1 VGGWRNVY
9 RMTIPARSSFG
20 HPSSSRQRDGRG
32 SRAVCSIALALVL
45 CACSR
50 PRDELTFWA
59 VGRESEAVA
68 ELLPEF
74 ERTHPGVHVALHQ
87 LPWTGAHAKL
97 LTAVVGDATPDV
109 AQLGNTWIPELVALR
124 ALEPVGSRV
133 QQSSAVQPSD
143 YFDGIWDT
151 NVIDGVPYGV
161 PWYVDTRLLFYR
173 TDLLKKAGFDAP
185 PENWKQW
192 RRTLA
197 AIKEEVGPR
206 RFSILLPLNEFEPLT
221 ALALQQSDPLLREG
235 GSRGNFDSP
244 GFRKALGFY
253 VDMFDHGWAPPLS
266 NTQISNVWDEF
277 GRGYFAYYISGPWNI
292 AEFQR
297 RLPPEVSRNW
307 MTAPLPGPDGPGAS
321 IAGGSSLVIFA
332 GSPRKSQ
339 AWRLIEYLSRP
350 DVMERFRALTGD
362 MPPRRSV
369 WDLPALAAD
378 PYARAFRQQLE
389 RAKPAP
395 KVPEWEHIEDE
406 LRLVAEMAATGQI
419 TVEQAARELN
429 RRADA
434 ILEKRRWMLARR
446 HARGGSG

>member
-1 VGGWRNVY
+1 
-9 RMTIPARSSFG
+9 MTIRARPWFK
-20 HPSSSRQRDGRG
+20 PL
-32 SRAVCSIALALVL
+32 ALALLPML

-50 PRDELTFWA
+50 PPDELTFWA
-59 VGRESEAVA
+59 MGRESEVVA

-74 ERTHPGVHVALHQ
+74 ERTHPGVHVSLHQ

-97 LTAVVGDATPDV
+97 LTAFVGAATPDV
-109 AQLGNTWIPELVALR
+109 AQLGNTWIPELAALH
-124 ALEPVGSRV
+124 ALEALGPRVEHSGS
-133 QQSSAVQPSD
+133 VQPSD

-151 NVIDGVPYGV
+151 NVIDGVLYGV

-173 TDLLKKAGFDAP
+173 SDLLKKAGFDAP
-185 PENWKQW
+185 PQDWRQW

-197 AIKEEVGPR
+197 AIKEQGGPER
-206 RFSILLPLNEFEPLT
+206 YSILLPLNEFEPLT
-221 ALALQQSDPLLREG
+221 ALALQQSEPLLRDG
-235 GSRGNFDSP
+235 GSRGNFDSA

-253 VDMFDHGWAPPLS
+253 VEMFDRSWAPPVS

-292 AEFQR
+292 GEFKR
-297 RLPPEVSRNW
+297 RLPPERSGDW

-332 GSPRKSQ
+332 ASPRKAQ
-339 AWRLIEYLSRP
+339 AWQLIEYLSRP
-350 DVMERFRALTGD
+350 EVQERFRALTGD
-362 MPPRRSV
+362 LPPRRSV
-369 WDLPALAAD
+369 WELPALASD

-389 RAKPAP
+389 RAKAAP

-406 LRLVAEMAATGQI
+406 LRLVGELAATGQI
-419 TVEQAARELN
+419 TVGQATRELN

-434 ILEKRRWMLARR
+434 ILEKRRWMLARKQPK
-446 HARGGSG
+446 AGPG